1 VPTHVFEGPPD
12 GLGRVDKKLAGVG
25 RSVLSEK
32 PDSPAIELS
41 GRGQRRNEGRKVRPI
56 FRGVGKRMGSGKI
69 LDTGSA
75 EASWRVVDANGAF
88 EAKLRGPFCETDD
101 RDMIAKS
108 IPRPGK
114 LTRLRRDFELGFKHL
129 LVVVVARMQHHPVL
143 AECDRLPVVIRR
155 DVPDGEDR
163 HSQMLVPKQA
173 FLAPRSV
180 SYLYHR
186 VVDST
191 RWAPMD
197 KRPDRLLAAD
207 DPEPATVRNENGGAP
222 FVIAADHAGNS
233 LPGVARPWHVS
244 MLYNRD
250 PRFAHLSG
258 RC

>member
-1 VPTHVFEGPPD
+1 MRVAAGDGVVIIREIQISGNEPCGDSKRAQRRDHKRRKVATASASELQGPVRILGPLLVPTHVFEGPPD

-114 LTRLRRDFELGFKHL
+114 LTRLRRDFQLGFKHL

-163 HSQMLVPKQA
+163 HSQFHHDASAETGISSAKKRFVSVP
-173 FLAPRSV
+173 
-180 SYLYHR
+180 
-186 VVDST
+186 
-191 RWAPMD
+191 
-197 KRPDRLLAAD
+197 
-207 DPEPATVRNENGGAP
+207 
-222 FVIAADHAGNS
+222 
-233 LPGVARPWHVS
+233 
-244 MLYNRD
+244 
-250 PRFAHLSG
+250 SG
-258 RC
+258 R